1 MRLALLEVDE
11 VSTMTLDQILLL
23 GAIVVPA
30 LVSIVLFS
38 GLVQRDDLVKQL
50 AFLGFGF
57 PCIAGI
63 VLFINFDANLA
74 LAEGG
79 YCFELLYGR
88 MGLQDL
94 GITFHLGLNGVSSP
108 LFAMAG
114 IVGLAAG
121 LAAIGSGAD
130 RIKLYLAL
138 LCLMQS
144 GLMGLFASVDLFF
157 YYLFHEFALI
167 PTFVMIGLW
176 GGKERR
182 SVSLEITIYLTL
194 GALISLGGLV
204 ALNLM
209 VIEGNATKF
218 DFPALSQALSELNMH
233 ESTQTT
239 IFGLLL
245 FGFGI
250 LVALFPFHS
259 WAARGYEAAPTSV
272 SMLHAG
278 VLKKFGLYGLVQIA
292 VPLLPEGALAWSP
305 WLLWLALGNV
315 LFVGMVT
322 IAQTNLKSMV
332 GYGSVMHMGYC
343 FLGLA
348 VVSSLGAGSAVM
360 LMAAH
365 GLSVSLMFLLSTY
378 VYRRSGTFE
387 MGEMGGLAGKT
398 PVLACF
404 FVAASLA
411 TIGLPGFGNFWGEFG
426 IFLSL
431 GEHEEHRFFLGLAA
445 LGIIISAIFGLRAV
459 ARVFFGGS
467 TEQLSVHEK
476 KHAISDLNLG
486 EIIPAGLILA
496 ALLFIGLWPRG
507 ISDRIDIEIGQRYF
521 HVDEMIDEIQYEKDF
536 QSLPPCCP
544 PNALNKEL
552 KGTDSLIHSS
562 GQNLNPPA
570 DH

>member
-38 GLVQRDDLVKQL
+38 GLVRRDDLAKQL
-50 AFLGFGF
+50 AFFGFGF

-79 YCFELLYGR
+79 YCFELLFAR
-88 MGLQDL
+88 MGLQEL
-94 GITFHLGLNGVSSP
+94 GITLHLGLNGVSSP

-144 GLMGLFASVDLFF
+144 GLMGLFASIDLFF

-176 GGKERR
+176 GGKDRR
-182 SVSLEITIYLTL
+182 SVALEITIYLTL

-204 ALNLM
+204 ALNVM
-209 VIEGNATKF
+209 VDAPKF
-218 DFPALSQALSELNMH
+218 DFPALAQALSELNMQ
-233 ESTQTT
+233 ESSQSK

-348 VVSSLGAGSAVM
+348 VVSSLGAASAVM

-431 GEHEEHRFFLGLAA
+431 GEQAEHRFFLGLAA
-445 LGIIISAIFGLRAV
+445 LGIIISAVFGLRAV
-459 ARVFFGGS
+459 ARIFFGS
-467 TEQLSVHEK
+467 PSDELSGQIKSHPMK
-476 KHAISDLNLG
+476 DLSLG
-486 EIIPAGLILA
+486 EILPAGLILA

-507 ISDRIDIEIGQRYF
+507 ISDRIDFEIGQRYL

-536 QSLPPCCP
+536 QSLPPCCQ

-552 KGTDSLIHSS
+552 NGTDSLINSS
-562 GQNLNPPA
+562 GQNLNPPV

>member
-38 GLVQRDDLVKQL
+38 GLVQRDDLAKQL
-50 AFLGFGF
+50 AFFGFGF

-79 YCFELLYGR
+79 YCFELLFAR
-88 MGLQDL
+88 MGLQEL
-94 GITFHLGLNGVSSP
+94 GITLHLGLNGVSSP

-144 GLMGLFASVDLFF
+144 GLMGLFASIDLFF

-176 GGKERR
+176 GGKDRR
-182 SVSLEITIYLTL
+182 SVALEITIYLTL

-204 ALNLM
+204 ALNVM
-209 VIEGNATKF
+209 VDAPKF
-218 DFPALSQALSELNMH
+218 DFPALAQALSELNMQ
-233 ESTQTT
+233 ESSQGK

-348 VVSSLGAGSAVM
+348 VISSLGAGSAVM

-378 VYRRSGTFE
+378 VYSRSGTYE
-387 MGEMGGLAGKT
+387 MREMGGLAGKT

-431 GEHEEHRFFLGLAA
+431 GEQAEHRFFLGLAA
-445 LGIIISAIFGLRAV
+445 LGIIISAVFGLRAV
-459 ARVFFGGS
+459 SRIFFGSPSDELAGQTKS
-467 TEQLSVHEK
+467 HPMKDLS
-476 KHAISDLNLG
+476 LG
-486 EIIPAGLILA
+486 EILPAGLILA

-507 ISDRIDIEIGQRYF
+507 ISDRIDVEIGQRYL

-536 QSLPPCCP
+536 QSLPPCCQ

-552 KGTDSLIHSS
+552 NGTDSLINSS
-562 GQNLNPPA
+562 GQNLNPPI